1 MRGKLVL
8 MVSVKNTKHYYY
20 LPVLLLPE
28 PVSVPCEEEL
38 GYLPNQDDHGGHK
51 GQVQADP
58 EGLEREKKL
67 FFAGKLCE
75 KHKWAWGWPSG
86 GGEQQKKAL
95 NVFVRY

>member
-1 MRGKLVL
+1 
-8 MVSVKNTKHYYY
+8 MVSVKNTQHYYP
-20 LPVLLLPE
+20 PVLLLPE

-58 EGLEREKKL
+58 EGLEEGRKSY

-75 KHKWAWGWPSG
+75 KHRWAWGRPS

-95 NVFVRY
+95 NVFVRF